1 MFYDILHGIN
11 ELSAPIGMTLELAI
25 LLGFDGQLKQD
36 SDMEME
42 LFQSIIKQLEN
53 FGLEG
58 KEQALVWLYVTTWN
72 KHGEH
77 ILDYGDLWTFTDNDM
92 EAALITMAY
101 PKKEDPKIEE
111 LKGIIMDRF
120 NNDTFEFYKWSL
132 NISKVAIAEI
142 KQRKE
147 GTKRKKEIFNKRN
160 FLKKKKDRRRWSSN
174 GGSVLAISD
183 SSSTDEC
190 SLTDS

>member
-1 MFYDILHGIN
+1 M
-11 ELSAPIGMTLELAI
+11 SAPIGMTLELAI

-53 FGLEG
+53 LKLAG

-77 ILDYGDLWTFTDNDM
+77 ILDYSDLWTFTGHDM

-101 PKKEDPKIEE
+101 PKKEDRKIEE

-132 NISKVAIAEI
+132 NISKVAMAEI
-142 KQRKE
+142 KRRKE
-147 GTKRKKEIFNKRN
+147 GTKRKKEMQQTKKR
-160 FLKKKKDRRRWSSN
+160 KKKKDRRRWSSN
-174 GGSVLAISD
+174 EGSNIVPISD

>member
-1 MFYDILHGIN
+1 
-11 ELSAPIGMTLELAI
+11 MTLELAI

-101 PKKEDPKIEE
+101 PKKEDLKIDE
-111 LKGIIMDRF
+111 LKGIIMERF

-147 GTKRKKEIFNKRN
+147 GTKRKKEIQQTKRGCT
-160 FLKKKKDRRRWSSN
+160 K
-174 GGSVLAISD
+174 I
-183 SSSTDEC
+183 
-190 SLTDS
+190 LTIFVRIIFYKVRIFFYKVRIFFYENVTLRKILTKGL

>member
-42 LFQSIIKQLEN
+42 LFQSIIKQLEDW
-53 FGLEG
+53 GLEG
-58 KEQALVWLYVTTWN
+58 KELALVWLYVTTWN

-77 ILDYGDLWTFTDNDM
+77 ILDYGDFWTFTDNDM

-101 PKKEDPKIEE
+101 PKKEDLKIEE
-111 LKGIIMDRF
+111 LKGIIMGRF

-147 GTKRKKEIFNKRN
+147 GTKRKKEIQQTKQ
-160 FLKKKKDRRRWSSN
+160 LKKKKARRRWSSN

>member
-1 MFYDILHGIN
+1 
-11 ELSAPIGMTLELAI
+11 MTLELAI

-101 PKKEDPKIEE
+101 PKNEDLKIEE
-111 LKGIIMDRF
+111 LKGIIM
-120 NNDTFEFYKWSL
+120 EK
-132 NISKVAIAEI
+132 
-142 KQRKE
+142 
-147 GTKRKKEIFNKRN
+147 
-160 FLKKKKDRRRWSSN
+160 
-174 GGSVLAISD
+174 
-183 SSSTDEC
+183 
-190 SLTDS
+190 

>member
-1 MFYDILHGIN
+1 
-11 ELSAPIGMTLELAI
+11 MTLELAI

-92 EAALITMAY
+92 QTALITMAY

-174 GGSVLAISD
+174 GGSILAISD

>member
-53 FGLEG
+53 LKLAG